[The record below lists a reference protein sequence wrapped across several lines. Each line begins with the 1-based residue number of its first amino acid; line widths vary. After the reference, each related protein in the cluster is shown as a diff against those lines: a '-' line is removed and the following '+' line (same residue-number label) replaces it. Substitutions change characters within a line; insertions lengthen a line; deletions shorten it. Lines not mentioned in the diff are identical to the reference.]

1 MTQAKHTPDAHST
14 LDTTT
19 HADASPSA
27 STPYLETAKNGLWKN
42 NAALVQLLGL
52 CPLLAVS
59 NSTVNALGLGL
70 ATMFVLMIS
79 NMAVS
84 TCRHKVDSAIRLPVF
99 VMIIA
104 AATTCIELL
113 MQAVTFELYEILG
126 IFIPL
131 IVTNCSV
138 LGRADAFACKNPIG
152 LSTWD
157 GAVTGFGFLWVLVL
171 VGMIREL
178 LGQGTLFA
186 NMSLLL
192 PAWPESVMF
201 SFGPNYRNFL
211 LAALPPGAFI
221 TVGFLVAIKTMIDRW
236 LAQRAH
242 ARKAPVVAG
251 SKRVRVTGNIS

>member
-1 MTQAKHTPDAHST
+1 MTQEI
-14 LDTTT
+14 LDTTA
-19 HADASPSA
+19 ADNAPS
-27 STPYLETAKNGLWKN
+27 TQNPYSVATANGLWKN

-70 ATMFVLMIS
+70 ATLFVLTVS
-79 NMAVS
+79 NLSVS
-84 TCRHKVDSAIRLPVF
+84 ACRHQVNSAIRLPVF

-104 AATTCIELL
+104 AATTSIELV

-131 IVTNCSV
+131 IVTNCAV
-138 LGRADAFACKNPIG
+138 LGRADAFACKNPMM
-152 LSTWD
+152 LSAWD

-171 VGMIREL
+171 IGMIREL

-186 NMSLLL
+186 NMHLLL
-192 PAWPESVMF
+192 PFWPEQAFF
-201 SFGPNYRNFL
+201 SLGPNYRQFL

-221 TVGFLVAIKTMIDRW
+221 TVGFLVAIKSMIDRW
-236 LAQRAH
+236 LTRRAT
-242 ARKAPVVAG
+242 ARKTPVATG
-251 SKRVRVTGNIS
+251 SKRVRVTGTIS